1 MAPFPKKEQT
11 NFFFPAKIYKS
22 NQNLNRN
29 VSLKPP
35 MIVENEIQ
43 TDIILYQ
50 FMHHRSDIL

>member
-11 NFFFPAKIYKS
+11 NFFFPAKIYKA

-43 TDIILYQ
+43 TDII
-50 FMHHRSDIL
+50 